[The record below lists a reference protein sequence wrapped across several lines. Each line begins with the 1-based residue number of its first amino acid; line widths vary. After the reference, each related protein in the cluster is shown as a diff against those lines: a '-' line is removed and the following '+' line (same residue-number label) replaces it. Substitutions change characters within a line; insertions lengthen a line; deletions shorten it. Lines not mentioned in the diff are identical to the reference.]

1 MRVELERSGGFVGR
15 TVRWQLDTA
24 DLPPGEAEEVQALL
38 TGAESWTGPP
48 APGADRFLYRLKV
61 LDAERPIDVSFG
73 EPGPA
78 AAQPLLDR
86 LTSSEGRRQ
95 P

>member
-15 TVRWQLDTA
+15 TVRWELDTD
-24 DLPPGEAEEVQALL
+24 DLPSADAAEVNAMLA
-38 TGAESWTGPP
+38 GADSWAGPP
-48 APGADRFLYRLKV
+48 APGADRFHYRLKIQGG
-61 LDAERPIDVSFG
+61 ERPIDVSFG

-78 AAQPLLDR
+78 AARPLLDR
-86 LTSSEGRRQ
+86 LTQAEGRRQ

>member
-15 TVRWQLDTA
+15 TVRWELDT
-24 DLPPGEAEEVQALL
+24 DGLSPGEAREVQAMLI
-38 TGAESWTGPP
+38 GAQSWAGPP
-48 APGADRFLYRLKV
+48 APGADRFHYRLRV
-61 LDAERPIDVSFG
+61 HGGERPVDVSFG

-86 LTSSEGRRQ
+86 LTRTGGS
-95 P
+95 PA